1 MKHARL
7 FATALFFATPAAAQQ
22 APATDHGSKEDAAAV
37 LATIDTM
44 FKALA
49 AKDAAGIIAVTV
61 PEGRATGTGVTDTG
75 EHRVTSSDWA
85 GFAARLA
92 KIPGKPVERNI
103 DPHVH
108 VDGDIAMVW
117 TPYVFTLDGKFSH
130 CGINHFDLIRVQ
142 GAWKVQNVT
151 WTQRKTGCPGQ

>member
-7 FATALFFATPAAAQQ
+7 LAIALLFAVPATAQQ
-22 APATDHGSKEDAAAV
+22 APAADHGSKEDAVAV

-49 AKDAAGIIAVTV
+49 AKDPAGIIAVTV
-61 PEGRATGTGVTDTG
+61 PEGRATGTSVTDTG
-75 EHRVTSSDWA
+75 EHRLTSSDWA

-92 KIPGKPVERNI
+92 KVPGKPVERNI

-117 TPYVFTLDGKFSH
+117 TPYEFTLDGAFSH

-142 GAWKVQNVT
+142 GVWKVQNVT
-151 WTQRKTGCPGQ
+151 WTQRRTGCPGR